1 MHAHP
6 HDGLTAQQDL
16 FFPRRRILLVS
27 VAPLFGGA
35 EAYLSKLAGIVSR
48 NHDVRAIVADVTL
61 AAFLNRLDIPTE
73 NIDRKLS
80 VRRGRYA
87 RAGRCLWRV
96 CQDWHPDV
104 VHLNGQAEAHL
115 MPLAVL
121 LAVPTV
127 LVRHTPLAPPLVPH
141 FKKPFVVFEH
151 KMANAIVCVSDA
163 VRKQLA
169 SARIPAQQLHTLPN
183 WIESRRIILHL
194 GAGKRSPGRFRL
206 AIVGRL
212 EVLKGVMD
220 LIAAMKQ
227 LSNVV
232 LDVIGDG
239 PQRAQLEAAAK
250 GLPVCFH
257 GFQQDCTPFYD
268 AADLLVFPSHAEGQ
282 GQVPLEAM
290 ARGTACLVS
299 DIEAALE
306 TTDNGRCAAVFHC
319 GDPEDLARQVRALQ
333 QNPERLH
340 ELRVAGLERV
350 KQVYTEDAV
359 RDRYLALYESVIQ
372 EHALR
377 RGRKQR
383 KPWQSNEL

>member
-1 MHAHP
+1 MTQL
-6 HDGLTAQQDL
+6 DQTCR
-16 FFPRRRILLVS
+16 FPNRRILLVS
-27 VAPLFGGA
+27 VNPFFGGG
-35 EAYLSKLAGIVSR
+35 ESYLFKLATLLTRHHSVCA
-48 NHDVRAIVADVTL
+48 VVAEPRL
-61 AAFLNRLDIPTE
+61 AAAMRAHGIRTE
-73 NIDRKLS
+73 QLTDTQGKKIRK
-80 VRRGRYA
+80 YA
-87 RAGRCLWRV
+87 YMALLLWRV
-96 CQDWHPDV
+96 CKSWSPEV
-104 VHLNGQAEAHL
+104 IHLNGQAEAHL

-183 WIESRRIILHL
+183 WIEPRRVILHL

-306 TTDNGRCAAVFHC
+306 TTDHGRCAAVFRC

-383 KPWQSNEL
+383 KPWQPNEL